1 MLITSLPGIGIS
13 QEAQEERL
21 KELQA
26 KLQAAEKERV
36 EAVEERE
43 RARERL
49 ESVVGGLRRV

>member
-13 QEAQEERL
+13 QETQEERL